1 MRILSFDQATR
12 VTGYAL
18 FVDTGLVNWGCID
31 CSKLPEGD
39 ERINQMILK
48 IYETIRA
55 AKPDVVVFE
64 NVQLQTSP
72 KTLMM
77 LTRIQGAIM
86 GYCLE
91 HGIIWNIYMPTQW
104 RKILGFSQGKDTKRK
119 ELKKQAIEFACEAYN
134 IQFKEDIAES
144 VSIGLAYLKSKGLLS
159 DLEHLQRKRKNI
171 GEKPIVKQRN

>member
-1 MRILSFDQATR
+1 MRILSLDQATR
-12 VTGYAL
+12 ITGYAL
-18 FVDTGLVNWGCID
+18 FIDTGLANWGCID
-31 CSKLPEGD
+31 CHKLPEGD

-55 AKPDVVVFE
+55 AKPDIVVFE

-77 LTRIQGAIM
+77 LARIQGAIM

-91 HGIIWNIYMPTQW
+91 HEIEWQVYMPTQW

-119 ELKKQAIEFACEAYN
+119 ELKKQAIEFAGNVYN

-144 VSIGLAYLKSKGLLS
+144 VSIGLAYLKSKEMID

-171 GEKPIVKQRN
+171 GEKPIAI